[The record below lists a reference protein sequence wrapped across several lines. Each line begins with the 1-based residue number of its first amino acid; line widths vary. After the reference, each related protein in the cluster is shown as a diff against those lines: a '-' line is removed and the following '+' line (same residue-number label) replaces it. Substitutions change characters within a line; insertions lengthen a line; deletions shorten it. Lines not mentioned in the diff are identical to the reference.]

1 MATNT
6 NLAYDLERFEQPS
19 GAAASSPKLTV
30 RRQEK
35 EKAVHPAKIVVFAV
49 LALTMGFIFLY
60 SQVVLTELNSA
71 INKAEQQL
79 NVLQAE
85 NVRMQTDLE
94 GKMSLKEIEEKA
106 VGEYGMVKPDGS
118 QVTYVQLER
127 ENRVEAAE
135 KDQNFFERI
144 VEYVQAFFEQ
154 AASSGK

>member
-19 GAAASSPKLTV
+19 GTAANPSPKLTV
-30 RRQEK
+30 KRQ

-60 SQVVLTELNSA
+60 SQVVLTELNGA
-71 INKAEQQL
+71 INEAEQQL
-79 NVLQAE
+79 NVLEAE

-135 KDQNFFERI
+135 KDLNFFERI
-144 VEYVQAFFEQ
+144 VEYVQYLFNGT
-154 AASSGK
+154 AAGGN